1 MTIEPSGKA
10 CPDCGS
16 ELQIIYATELEQVVS
31 GWACGECGF
40 IASNKEQFQGSVELS
55 ETEEYVLRIE
65 KPLTSDDV
73 ADPRASVLDE
83 FRSRARENAEGE
95 EVWLLVDPEDD
106 TIVDLFA
113 PAETDSE

>member
-1 MTIEPSGKA
+1 MTVRPSGTD

-40 IASNKEQFQGSVELS
+40 IASETEQSRVDISQN
-55 ETEEYVLRIE
+55 EEYVLRIE

-73 ADPRASVLDE
+73 SDPRDSIAEE
-83 FRSRARENAEGE
+83 FRRRARENASGE
-95 EVWLLVDPEDD
+95 EVWSLVDTDD
-106 TIVDLFA
+106 GSLVDLYA
-113 PAETDSE
+113 PGDEEE